1 MPTSA
6 SPGAVPQAP
15 FFQASFFIDNLGCS
29 KNQVDAEVML
39 AALERAGW
47 RNAGNADDAD
57 IIIVNSCGFIDSA
70 KEESISVALEY
81 QQAYPVTPVIMAG
94 CLAQRYPQELFNDME
109 ELAGV
114 FGNRSPQRIV
124 EVATRVRSGER
135 TLLVPQERETPPPRG
150 TLLSFPGSAYVK
162 ISEGCDA
169 RCTFCAIPAIRGGL
183 QSRTIEEIVAE
194 VERLLARGIH
204 EITLVSQDFSAFG
217 RERASGDRIARA
229 ARAGGRGPRQQGSEA
244 AALMRAISALRG
256 DFWIR
261 PLYVYPEQFPRE
273 ILEICASDARILP
286 YFDLPFQHANRD
298 LLRAMGRPGSGADY
312 LALVREIRDALPHAV
327 LRATLMVGFPG
338 EGEAEFA
345 ELQRF
350 VEDAQLD
357 WAGFFVFS
365 PQEGTAAA
373 RLAERQPPPPS
384 DVGEA
389 RKHALADA
397 QQRISEQRLRRYLGS
412 ELPLLLEEPVVGE
425 SLYLAR
431 AWCHAPDVD
440 GLVVLRTG
448 DLRKPSLRPGMILRG
463 KIVRV
468 NGLDL
473 EAVPVDGAAA
483 ADSVAGDDPDS
494 SGADHAG

>member
-1 MPTSA
+1 MPSSTT
-6 SPGAVPQAP
+6 PGAAL
-15 FFQASFFIDNLGCS
+15 QASFFIDNLGCS

-39 AALERAGW
+39 AALERDGW
-47 RNAGNADDAD
+47 HNAGNADDAD
-57 IIIVNSCGFIDSA
+57 LIIVNSCGFIDSA
-70 KEESISVALEY
+70 KEESIAVALEY
-81 QQAYPVTPVIMAG
+81 QQAYPQTPVIMAG
-94 CLAQRYPQELFNDME
+94 CLAQRYPRELFRDME
-109 ELAGV
+109 ELSGV

-124 EVATRVRSGER
+124 EVAARVRRGER
-135 TLLVPQERETPPPRG
+135 TLLVPQEREQQPARG

-183 QSRTIEEIVAE
+183 QSRTVEAIVAE
-194 VERLLARGIH
+194 IESLLARGIH

-217 RERASGDRIARA
+217 RDRVPDVR
-229 ARAGGRGPRQQGSEA
+229 GSEA
-244 AALMRAISALRG
+244 ASLMRAISALPG

-261 PLYVYPEQFPRE
+261 PLYVYPERFPRE
-273 ILEICASDARILP
+273 ILEICSADSRILP
-286 YFDLPFQHANRD
+286 YFDLPFQHAHGA
-298 LLRAMGRPGSGADY
+298 LLRAMGRPGSGAEY
-312 LALVREIRDALPHAV
+312 LSLVREIRTALPHAV

-345 ELQRF
+345 ELRQF
-350 VEDAQLD
+350 VADAQLD

-373 RLAERQPPPPS
+373 RLAERRPPPPIE
-384 DVGEA
+384 VGEE
-389 RKHALADA
+389 RKRALAEL
-397 QQRISEQRLRRYLGS
+397 QQRISERRLRRYRGN
-412 ELPLLLEEPVVGE
+412 ELQLLLEEPVVGE

-448 DLRKPSLRPGMILRG
+448 DLHKPSLQPGMLVRAR
-463 KIVRV
+463 IVRV

-473 EAVPVDGAAA
+473 EAVPAEGTLREAVPGEGAIREATPHATPVGAAE
-483 ADSVAGDDPDS
+483 DNGES
-494 SGADHAG
+494 SGAPRAR